1 MTSVTGSFSGTISRN
16 HALTMSDLPNH
27 ELSIGEVTGIQNSPD
42 PLWNESRITYWG
54 ITQLLDGEGTQRGYY
69 NNVRDI
75 GRDWGTFEGKVTIAD
90 GVMTVRG
97 TWKCTGGD
105 GQFTGA
111 SASGNFTTVAKSE
124 SEIHATW
131 DGTYE
136 LAKAQAG

>member
-1 MTSVTGSFSGTISRN
+1 MTSVTGSFSGTITKN

-27 ELSIGEVTGIQNSPD
+27 ELSIGEVTGIQSSPD

-54 ITQLLDGEGTQRGYY
+54 ITELLDGEGSQRGFY

-75 GRDWGTFEGKVTIAD
+75 GRDWGTFEGKVTIAG
-90 GVMTVRG
+90 GVMTVEG
-97 TWKCTGGD
+97 TWQCTGAD
-105 GQFTGA
+105 GELHGLST
-111 SASGNFTTVAKSE
+111 SGSFKTVAKSE
-124 SEIHATW
+124 TEIHATW